1 MMGGYLLW
9 TFIVILVMLKEN
21 LFLFNQDFWA
31 NFAQNDPDTQS
42 SEIFKNLQTIAFM
55 IFCLVA
61 FENLNHFNNVRITRY
76 L

>member
-1 MMGGYLLW
+1 MMGGYLPW
-9 TFIVILVMLKEN
+9 TFIVILTMLKEN

-55 IFCLVA
+55 IFCQVA

>member
-1 MMGGYLLW
+1 MMGGYLPW
-9 TFIVILVMLKEN
+9 TFIVILIMLKEN

-31 NFAQNDPDTQS
+31 KFAQNDPDTQS

-55 IFCLVA
+55 IFCQVA